1 MSSEQKKFN
10 KSLDKILFYEK
21 ELMKLNEDNYK
32 TFYDIGKVLRK
43 RDYSQS
49 SEQKKINA
57 YLHEK
62 LCQVIKKYRL
72 ANV

>member
-10 KSLDKILFYEK
+10 KSLDKILLNEK

-32 TFYDIGKVLRK
+32 TLYDIGKVLRK

-57 YLHEK
+57 YLYEK